1 MHGGIA
7 NEAITVAS
15 PSRSRNSFAREA
27 TMGMQEARGLP
38 YLAKCEVKEASE
50 GQGKVMEVQKQIPPL
65 RCGMTNKS

>member
-1 MHGGIA
+1 
-7 NEAITVAS
+7 
-15 PSRSRNSFAREA
+15 
-27 TMGMQEARGLP
+27 MGMQEARGLP